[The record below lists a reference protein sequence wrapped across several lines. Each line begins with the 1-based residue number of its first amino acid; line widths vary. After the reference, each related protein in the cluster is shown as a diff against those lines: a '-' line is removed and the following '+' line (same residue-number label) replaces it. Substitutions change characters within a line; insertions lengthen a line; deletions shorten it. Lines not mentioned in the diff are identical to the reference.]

1 MNFGTITVGFSK
13 TMEATVYN
21 RSNCNIFV
29 ELKMAPRNET
39 QGGKRKYSAQE
50 MEQLSKVLNENFY
63 FDTPKGIIS
72 AKSKKTILI
81 TFKPQLRFDFDINL
95 VCIAKQKVDK
105 DMVNKEFEEK
115 MTEKAFITV

>member
-1 MNFGTITVGFSK
+1 
-13 TMEATVYN
+13 
-21 RSNCNIFV
+21 
-29 ELKMAPRNET
+29 MAPRNET
-39 QGGKRKYSAQE
+39 QGSKRKYSAQE
-50 MEQLSKVLNENFY
+50 MEQLSKVLSENFQ